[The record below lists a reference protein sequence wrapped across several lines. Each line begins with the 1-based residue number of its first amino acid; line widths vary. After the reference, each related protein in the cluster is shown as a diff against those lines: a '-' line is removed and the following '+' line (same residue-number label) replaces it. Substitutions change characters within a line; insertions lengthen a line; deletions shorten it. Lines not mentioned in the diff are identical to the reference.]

1 MSNIDTLKLFNPL
14 KEFLNSYKESL
25 FNILILFLAIFL
37 ITSTWLTLTGQVF
50 NPSNAVI
57 FLLFVMNAV
66 FIVVMVLLIISKFSQ
81 ILIARKRNIAGASLQ
96 IKLISLFGI
105 VSALPALVV
114 AVLATITLDRGLDKW
129 FSDRTKSMLE
139 KSNIVAKSY
148 LRERSHNLR
157 AEIGAMQI
165 DLNNSVNIFEE
176 NINTF

>member
-1 MSNIDTLKLFNPL
+1 M
-14 KEFLNSYKESL
+14 
-25 FNILILFLAIFL
+25 FNILILFIAIFL

-50 NPSNAVI
+50 IPSNAVI

-66 FIVVMVLLIISKFSQ
+66 FIVVIVLLIISKFSQ

-148 LRERSHNLR
+148 LREHSNNLR

-165 DLNNSVNIFEE
+165 DLNNSVNIF
-176 NINTF
+176 